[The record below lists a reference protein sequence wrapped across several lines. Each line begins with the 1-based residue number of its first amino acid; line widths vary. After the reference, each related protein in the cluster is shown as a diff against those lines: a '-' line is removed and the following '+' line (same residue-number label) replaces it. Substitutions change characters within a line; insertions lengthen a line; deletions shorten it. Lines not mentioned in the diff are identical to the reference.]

1 MKFKDLTEALYLQKC
16 PNVYRSLAYGNFNGQ
31 NISLVIGAPGYGT
44 PGNSQHGR
52 VYLVTGDADSGL
64 PDKDLDLDVSANMI
78 LDGTVENGR
87 FGTAVAVVD
96 FNKDGV
102 DDLAVSAPA
111 TGMSY

>member
-1 MKFKDLTEALYLQKC
+1 M
-16 PNVYRSLAYGNFNGQ
+16 
-31 NISLVIGAPGYGT
+31 IGAPGYGT

-64 PDKDLDLDVSANMI
+64 PDKDLDLDLSANMI